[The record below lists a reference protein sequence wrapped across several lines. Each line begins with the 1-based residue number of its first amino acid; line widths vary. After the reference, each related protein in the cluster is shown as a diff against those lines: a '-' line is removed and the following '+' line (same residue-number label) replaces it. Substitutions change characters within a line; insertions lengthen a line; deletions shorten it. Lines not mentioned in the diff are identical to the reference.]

1 MGLKFKAPLFVSSM
15 TAGHPQASDLNIM
28 LAEAASERGWLIGV
42 GSQRRE
48 LWGLDLHTEWDS
60 SS

>member
-28 LAEAASERGWLIGV
+28 LAEAASEKV
-42 GSQRRE
+42 G
-48 LWGLDLHTEWDS
+48 
-60 SS
+60 